1 MSHELIG
8 NGKGNSVSKDFESGA
23 NLSIDYE
30 YSRIHDGKAF
40 LLFENDIDLDT
51 DESINICFETPSDAS
66 EIHMLAHCNGG
77 VGFRLNVLEAPT
89 ITNGTGTI
97 IDAINRNRRS
107 SETSTIKSIEAS
119 PQTGKANKNATIT
132 ADGLIILDE
141 VSGSIFPGPV
151 VGESGFSRNLGEL
164 VLKAGTR
171 YAYRV
176 TSLDEN
182 NQVHLNLIWYELVEV
197 E

>member
-1 MSHELIG
+1 MSNGFLG
-8 NGKGNSVSKDFESGA
+8 NGKGNSVSKDYESGA
-23 NLSIDYE
+23 NLSIDFE
-30 YSRIHDGKAF
+30 HSRIHDGRAF
-40 LLFENDIDLDT
+40 ILFENDIDLDA
-51 DESINICFETPSDAS
+51 DASINICLETPTDEP

-77 VGFRLNVLEAPT
+77 VGIRLQILEGPT

-97 IDAINRNRRS
+97 INAINRNRRS
-107 SETSTIKSIEAS
+107 STNALIKSIEAT

-141 VSGSIFPGPV
+141 VSGGVVPGPV
-151 VGESGFSRNLGEL
+151 IGEAGYSRNLGEF

-171 YAYRV
+171 YAFRV
-176 TSLDEN
+176 ISLDDN
-182 NQVHLNLIWYELVEV
+182 NQVHLNLIWYELEEV